1 MSKSIHFFGQSVFGQ
16 LISLIDRAKIK
27 ESVQIY
33 GSDKHCKGFYT
44 WDHLVSMLFC
54 TLGNCQSLREV
65 VGACLGLKGKV
76 EHLGLNKLPKRSTLS
91 DANKLRNSAVF
102 ESIYHGLLKK
112 YRTTITDSR
121 IRDQFGKEV
130 FIIDSTTISL
140 FQSILKCV
148 GRKPKS
154 GKQKGGIKVHTMIQ
168 ADEKVPQ
175 VIWFS
180 SATTHDSKFLNKIS
194 FKKDALY
201 LFDKGYVDYLRY
213 EKFNADGINFV
224 TRLKENASYTG
235 LEELDI
241 PDKIDAGV
249 IKDEIVLLPIRK
261 NGQTIRTLPLRR
273 VAYWDDEQNRIIVC
287 LTNLKEVEAD
297 VIPKLYKQRW
307 QIETLFKQ
315 LKQNFPLKYFLGDN
329 ENAIKIQIWCV
340 LISNLL
346 LTIIQ
351 EQIKSKKWAFS
362 NVVSFVRLHLFNY
375 IHLISFLENPEKDW
389 EKEFVKEEFNL
400 FSG

>member
-16 LISLIDRAKIK
+16 LISLIDRSKIK
-27 ESVQIY
+27 ESVKIY

-91 DANKLRNSAVF
+91 DANRQRKAEVF
-102 ESIYHGLLKK
+102 ESIYHLLLKK
-112 YRTTITDSR
+112 YRSTITDSR

-130 FIIDSTTISL
+130 FIIDSTTLSL
-140 FQSILKCV
+140 FQSILHCV

-180 SATTHDSKFLNKIS
+180 AATTHDSRFLDKIS
-194 FKKDALY
+194 FQKDALY

-213 EKFNADGINFV
+213 EKFIGNGISFV
-224 TRLKENASYTG
+224 TRLKDNASYQC

-241 PDKIDAGV
+241 PDQIDPGV
-249 IKDEIVLLPIRK
+249 IKDERIQLPIRK
-261 NGQTIRTLPLRR
+261 NGQTIRTIELRR
-273 VAYWDDEQNRIIVC
+273 VAYWDDEQKRIIIC
-287 LTNLKEVEAD
+287 LTNLMEIEAD

-329 ENAIKIQIWCV
+329 ENAIKIQVWCV

-351 EQIKSKKWAFS
+351 QQIKSKNWAFS
-362 NVVSFVRLHLFNY
+362 NIVSFTRLHLFNY
-375 IHLISFLENPEKDW
+375 IHLVSFLENPEKDW
-389 EKEFVKEEFNL
+389 EKELVGIEYNL

>member
-1 MSKSIHFFGQSVFGQ
+1 MGKSIHFFGQSVFGQ
-16 LISLIDRAKIK
+16 LISLIDRSKIT
-27 ESVQIY
+27 ESVSLHQ
-33 GSDKHCKGFYT
+33 SDKHCKGFYT

-76 EHLGLNKLPKRSTLS
+76 EHLGLGRLPKRSTLS
-91 DANKLRNSAVF
+91 DANRIRNSAVF
-102 ESIYHGLLKK
+102 ESIYQELLKK
-112 YRTTITDSR
+112 YRSDITDSR

-140 FQSILKCV
+140 FQSILRCV

-180 SATTHDSKFLNKIS
+180 AATTHDSQFLKKVT

-213 EKFNADGINFV
+213 EKFITEGISFV
-224 TRLKENASYTG
+224 TRLKDNASYDSI
-235 LEELDI
+235 EELDI
-241 PDKIDAGV
+241 PEHIDPGV
-249 IKDEIVLLPIRK
+249 IKDELVKLPIRK
-261 NGQTIRTLPLRR
+261 NGQTIRTISLRR
-273 VAYWDDEQNRIIVC
+273 VAYWDDEQKRIIIC
-287 LTNLKEVEAD
+287 LTNLIEVEAD
-297 VIPKLYKQRW
+297 VIPNLYKQRW

-329 ENAIKIQIWCV
+329 ENAIKIQVWCV
-340 LISNLL
+340 LIANLL
-346 LTIIQ
+346 LTVIQ

-362 NVVSFVRLHLFNY
+362 NIVSFVRLHLFNY

-389 EKEFVKEEFNL
+389 EKEVINEPFDL

>member
-1 MSKSIHFFGQSVFGQ
+1 
-16 LISLIDRAKIK
+16 
-27 ESVQIY
+27 
-33 GSDKHCKGFYT
+33 
-44 WDHLVSMLFC
+44 MLFC

-76 EHLGLNKLPKRSTLS
+76 EHLGLGRLPKRSTLS
-91 DANKLRNSAVF
+91 DANRIRNSAVF
-102 ESIYHGLLKK
+102 ESIYQELLKK
-112 YRTTITDSR
+112 YRSNITDSR

-140 FQSILKCV
+140 FQSILRCV

-180 SATTHDSKFLNKIS
+180 AATTHDSQFLKKVT

-213 EKFNADGINFV
+213 EKFITEGISFV
-224 TRLKENASYTG
+224 TRLKDNASYDSI
-235 LEELDI
+235 EELDI
-241 PDKIDAGV
+241 PEHIDPGV
-249 IKDEIVLLPIRK
+249 IKDELVKLPIRK
-261 NGQTIRTLPLRR
+261 NGQTIRTISLRR
-273 VAYWDDEQNRIIVC
+273 VAYWDDEQKRIIIC
-287 LTNLKEVEAD
+287 LTNLIEVEAD
-297 VIPKLYKQRW
+297 VIPNLYKQRW

-329 ENAIKIQIWCV
+329 ENAIKIQVWCV
-340 LISNLL
+340 LIANLL
-346 LTIIQ
+346 LTVIQ

-362 NVVSFVRLHLFNY
+362 NIVSFVRLHLFNY

-389 EKEFVKEEFNL
+389 EKEVINEPFDL

>member
-1 MSKSIHFFGQSVFGQ
+1 MGKSIHFFGQSVFGQ
-16 LISLIDRAKIK
+16 LISLIDRSKIT
-27 ESVQIY
+27 ESVSLHQ
-33 GSDKHCKGFYT
+33 SDKYCKGFYT

-76 EHLGLNKLPKRSTLS
+76 EHLGLGRLPKRSTLS
-91 DANKLRNSAVF
+91 DANRIRNSAVF
-102 ESIYHGLLKK
+102 ESIYHELLKK
-112 YRTTITDSR
+112 YRSNITDSR

-140 FQSILKCV
+140 FQSILRCV

-168 ADEKVPQ
+168 ADAKVPQ

-180 SATTHDSKFLNKIS
+180 AATTHDSQFLKKVT

-213 EKFNADGINFV
+213 EKFITEGISFV
-224 TRLKENASYTG
+224 TRLKDNASYDSI
-235 LEELDI
+235 EELDI
-241 PDKIDAGV
+241 LEHIDPGV
-249 IKDEIVLLPIRK
+249 IKDELIKLPIRK
-261 NGQTIRTLPLRR
+261 NGQTIRTISLRR
-273 VAYWDDEQNRIIVC
+273 VAYWDDEQKRIIIC
-287 LTNLKEVEAD
+287 LTNLIEVEAD
-297 VIPKLYKQRW
+297 VIPNLYKQRW

-329 ENAIKIQIWCV
+329 ENAIKIQVWCV
-340 LISNLL
+340 LIANLL
-346 LTIIQ
+346 LTVIQ

-362 NVVSFVRLHLFNY
+362 NIVSFVRLHLFNY

-389 EKEFVKEEFNL
+389 EKEVINEPFDL